1 MSEELEL
8 HDKVTLADGTEI
20 PVEYLA
26 TIPNGHCFISPVG
39 INIAEALS
47 VFTDPEKTKTITYGD
62 HVLTG
67 YTVFVAVMQ
76 EQPGLY
82 KIALRRRFEGEE

>member
-1 MSEELEL
+1 MQEDLEI
-8 HDKVTLADGTEI
+8 HDKVQLADGSEI

-39 INIAEALS
+39 VSIAEAMAA
-47 VFTDPEKTKTITYGD
+47 FTDPEKTKTITYGE

-67 YTVFVAVMQ
+67 YTVFVAIMQ
-76 EQPGLY
+76 EEPGHY
-82 KIALRRRFEGEE
+82 KIALRRRFEGE